1 MISGRRSQAG
11 FTIPELLIMMI
22 VTSILTVLVITFA
35 MNYWGAAA
43 RLQNSSTT
51 LVSRLNAG
59 DALRDSLNVASGLIS
74 ENSLPDSNAGYTDP
88 TDGPNYWLKLHAI
101 PKNIPMPAAGITPV
115 FYFQAPSTD
124 TSRNFIMNGT
134 QAYQDEFVL
143 YLDGSSK
150 TLKVR
155 NLINS
160 SAPGDRLKT
169 SCPPAVAS
177 DTCPA
182 DRIFSENVSSVDVR
196 YFSRSGNTIDYTSVV
211 EKDINGNPVVPTV
224 YIGPDF
230 QSVEVV
236 ELTIHLYQKS
246 TVGGAANTANETI
259 VRVAL
264 RNG

>member
-1 MISGRRSQAG
+1 MRRSEAG

-22 VTSILTVLVITFA
+22 VTSILTVLVITFS

-74 ENSLPDSNAGYTDP
+74 ENSLADTNAGYTDP
-88 TDGPNYWLKLHAI
+88 SDGANYWLKIHAI
-101 PKNIPMPAAGITPV
+101 PKNIPMPAAGGITPV
-115 FYFQAPSTD
+115 FYFQAPSVN

-134 QAYQDEFVL
+134 QTYQDEFVL
-143 YLDGSSK
+143 YLDGTSK
-150 TLKVR
+150 TLKIR
-155 NLINS
+155 NLINP
-160 SAPGDRLKT
+160 SATGDRLKT
-169 SCPPAVAS
+169 SCPASVAS
-177 DTCPA
+177 AICPA
-182 DRIFSENVSSVDVR
+182 DRKFSENVSSVDVR
-196 YFSRSGNTIDYTSVV
+196 YFSRSGNTIDHTSIV

-236 ELTIHLYQKS
+236 ELTIHLFQKS
-246 TVGGAANTANETI
+246 TVGGAANTNNETI